1 VKQVPEVTLSQGAS
15 DAISAVLVL
24 GGQMLIEAK
33 KAHAIKRI
41 VPETKPAID
50 QICDT
55 LARDFDF
62 TKAGLA
68 ADLHAATESLH
79 GAASVAFQDTP
90 AGGGVAAAQA
100 AIAARSVSVSALQY
114 AVQGRLRRDEI
125 LGRISSA
132 ATAIKK
138 ANAALVEALEHDRWT
153 LEDVKGLVGE
163 AKELKPA
170 ITELSKQASE
180 LLDRVK
186 ILSPARLLR

>member
-1 VKQVPEVTLSQGAS
+1 MGGF
-15 DAISAVLVL
+15 DISHS
-24 GGQMLIEAK
+24 G
-33 KAHAIKRI
+33 R
-41 VPETKPAID
+41 PD
-50 QICDT
+50 
-55 LARDFDF
+55 
-62 TKAGLA
+62 
-68 ADLHAATESLH
+68 ATERGREDRGSYLDVH
-79 GAASVAFQDTP
+79 CSRLYRLLYRGGNLVEAPDQLLRV
-90 AGGGVAAAQA
+90 AGGDVAAAQA